1 MVAPATLILQS
12 HRQPLPGAW
21 LERCLASVR
30 SWAGHHGFAY
40 RFVDDALF
48 QHLPGDLLRAT
59 QRQPVV
65 ATDLA
70 RLAAMQAALAE
81 GYEAVVWLDADT
93 LVANRQALVLPEAS
107 YAVGREVWI
116 QPHKGRLRAFV
127 KVHNA
132 FLMARAGNPFL
143 AFYRHAAENLVRA
156 HDGPMVPQ
164 LVGPKLLSALHNLA
178 GLTVTEHAG
187 MLSPAVIRD
196 LLAGGGEALQLFR
209 RESVVPPAAVNLCGS
224 LVGRELD
231 EAEMDAVIDVLARGF
246 PPP

>member
-12 HRQPLPGAW
+12 HRQPLPDGW
-21 LERCLASVR
+21 LEPCLASVR
-30 SWAGHHGFAY
+30 AWASHHGFAY
-40 RFVDDALF
+40 RFEDDALF
-48 QHLPGDLLRAT
+48 RHLGEDLKRAT
-59 QRQPVV
+59 RERPVV
-65 ATDLA
+65 AADLA
-70 RLAAMQAALAE
+70 RLAAMEAALAE

-107 YAVGREVWI
+107 YAVGREVWV
-116 QPHKGRLRAFV
+116 QPYKGRLRAFV

-143 AFYRHAAENLVRA
+143 PFYRHAAENVVLA

-164 LVGPKLLSALHNLA
+164 LVGPKLLSALHNLT
-178 GLTVTEHAG
+178 GLTVAEHAG

-209 RESVVPPAAVNLCGS
+209 RQSAVPPAAVNLCGS

-231 EAEMDAVIDVLARGF
+231 AADMEAVIDVLARGF